1 MFFFYQ
7 PFKCYRFF
15 VASVQIVAYEYLV
28 EITYPIPESC
38 SSSTFN
44 AAFFL
49 ISVIAALAFEALFKA
64 VGYLWTFAIIFMI
77 LCVCVVFSLLIKSP
91 LKRRNANLQQHDT
104 VTVNTVSSIHND
116 ANSTRVTT
124 AKF

>member
-1 MFFFYQ
+1 M
-7 PFKCYRFF
+7 
-15 VASVQIVAYEYLV
+15 ASVQIVAYEYLV
-28 EITYPIPESC
+28 EITYPVPEAC

-49 ISVIAALAFEALFKA
+49 ISVVAALVFEALFKTA
-64 VGYLWTFAIIFMI
+64 GYLWTFVVIFCI
-77 LCVCVVFSLLIKSP
+77 LSVCAAFSLLIKSQ
-91 LKRRNANLQQHDT
+91 LKRRDANLQQQDN
-104 VTVNTVSSIHND
+104 VIVNPVSSIHND